1 MNTIFVIAAVFIGT
15 IAFSQL
21 YGVPRSCYLSCAAAG
36 CICWISYSFLLDPW
50 GEVAACFGATLL
62 VALLARWLAVRK
74 KCPVLVFLIPGIFP
88 MIPGAGIYWTAYY
101 LVMDQVTQAL
111 STGYDAVKCA
121 VALVLGIVLAF
132 EVPQSFFALGDK
144 RESKNNS

>member
-1 MNTIFVIAAVFIGT
+1 MSFLSVMAAVFIGT
-15 IAFSQL
+15 VAFSML
-21 YGVPRSCYLSCAAAG
+21 YGVPRSCYLSCAVTG
-36 CICWISYSFLLDPW
+36 CICWLVYSLLVERC
-50 GEVAACFGATLL
+50 GVTLACFVATFT
-62 VALLARWLAVRK
+62 VTVLARGLAVRK

-101 LVMDQVTQAL
+101 LVMDQVGAAL

-132 EVPQSFFALGDK
+132 EIPQNYFRK
-144 RESKNNS
+144 KEQ